1 MKRTIVFLIPFFIIL
16 FCSNIFGSDVE
27 LIEPIGTNGGINWTS
42 GIIIAKGSGAPSPDV
57 QNPAQVRILAKRAA
71 ISDARRNLLET
82 LEGVRVASTT
92 VVKEYMVENDV
103 IKTRVHG
110 IVKGS
115 KVTDTKYMSDGSV
128 EVTVSMSIRGDLLS
142 LFLKPVEKKAVALVK
157 VIEGDT
163 PKPEAMSEKPVAEP
177 APDVKGTPESKV
189 AKTEE
194 PKAEEPKAEEPKAE
208 EPPPLKLP
216 DYTGLVVDA
225 RTLKLKPA
233 LIPRILESSGK
244 ELYHSDVVSP
254 EGAAENG
261 VALYSRDLTAA
272 QTNSRV
278 TNNPIT
284 LKAEKVSDK
293 SPSDIVMS
301 DKDAEIF
308 RAIIKQKGFLKQCR
322 VMIVID

>member
-1 MKRTIVFLIPFFIIL
+1 MKRITAFLIPFFIIL
-16 FCSNIFGSDVE
+16 FCSNIFGSEVE

-57 QNPAQVRILAKRAA
+57 QNPAQRRILAKRAA

-103 IKTRVHG
+103 IKTRVQG
-110 IVKGS
+110 IIKGS
-115 KVTDTKYMSDGSV
+115 KVTDTRYMSDGSV
-128 EVTVSMSIRGDLLS
+128 EVTVSMSIKGDLLS
-142 LFLKPVEKKAVALVK
+142 LFLKPVGKKAVTPVK
-157 VIEGDT
+157 VIEGGT
-163 PKPEAMSEKPVAEP
+163 SKPEVMPEKPVAEP
-177 APDVKGTPESKV
+177 APDVKGTSESKV
-189 AKTEE
+189 AKT
-194 PKAEEPKAEEPKAE
+194 EEPKAEEPKAE

>member
-16 FCSNIFGSDVE
+16 FCSNIFGSKVE

-42 GIIIAKGSGAPSPDV
+42 GIVIAKGSGAPSPDV
-57 QNPAQVRILAKRAA
+57 QNPAQGRILAKRAA

-128 EVTVSMSIRGDLLS
+128 EVTVSMSIKGDLLS
-142 LFLKPVEKKAVALVK
+142 LFLKPVGKKAVAPVK

-163 PKPEAMSEKPVAEP
+163 SKPEAMPEKPVAEP
-177 APDVKGTPESKV
+177 APDVKGTSESKV

-194 PKAEEPKAEEPKAE
+194 PKAEEPKAEEL
-208 EPPPLKLP
+208 PPLKLP

-244 ELYHSDVVSP
+244 ELYHSEVVSP

>member
-1 MKRTIVFLIPFFIIL
+1 MKRTIAFLIPFFIIL
-16 FCSNIFGSDVE
+16 FCSTIFGSEVD
-27 LIEPIGTNGGINWTS
+27 LIEPIGTNGSINWTS
-42 GIIIAKGSGAPSPDV
+42 GIVIAKGSGAPSPDA
-57 QNPAQVRILAKRAA
+57 QNPAQGRILAKRAA

-82 LEGVRVASTT
+82 LEGVRVASST

-115 KVTDTKYMSDGSV
+115 KVTDTKYLSDGSM
-128 EVTVSMSIRGDLLS
+128 EVTVSMSIKGDLLR
-142 LFLKPVEKKAVALVK
+142 LFVKPTEKKAVTSAKAIK
-157 VIEGDT
+157 VDI
-163 PKPEAMSEKPVAEP
+163 PKPEVMPEKPVTEP
-177 APDVKGTPESKV
+177 APDVKVPS
-189 AKTEE
+189 E
-194 PKAEEPKAEEPKAE
+194 PKISKTEEPKAE

-225 RTLKLKPA
+225 RALKLKPA

-301 DKDAEIF
+301 DKDAEIL
-308 RAIIKQKGFLKQCR
+308 RAIIKQKGFLKQSR

>member
-1 MKRTIVFLIPFFIIL
+1 MKRITAFLIPFFIIL
-16 FCSNIFGSDVE
+16 FCSNIFGGDVE
-27 LIEPIGTNGGINWTS
+27 LIEPLGTNGSINWTS
-42 GIIIAKGSGAPSPDV
+42 GIIIAKGSGAPSPDA
-57 QNPAQVRILAKRAA
+57 QNPAQGRIFAKRAA

-103 IKTRVHG
+103 IKTRVQG
-110 IVKGS
+110 IIKGS

-128 EVTVSMSIRGDLLS
+128 EVTVSMSIKGDLLS
-142 LFLKPVEKKAVALVK
+142 LFLKPVEKKAMAPVK
-157 VIEGDT
+157 VIKGDI
-163 PKPEAMSEKPVAEP
+163 PKPEVMPEKPVTEP
-177 APDVKGTPESKV
+177 APDVKVPS
-189 AKTEE
+189 E
-194 PKAEEPKAEEPKAE
+194 PKVSKTEEPKAE

-225 RTLKLKPA
+225 RALKLKPA
-233 LIPRILESSGK
+233 LIPRILELSGK
-244 ELYHSDVVSP
+244 ELYHTNVASR

-272 QTNSRV
+272 QTNPRV
-278 TNNPIT
+278 ADNPVT
-284 LKAEKVSDK
+284 LKPVSVSEK

-301 DKDAEIF
+301 DKDAEILK
-308 RAIIKQKGFLKQCR
+308 AIIKQKGFLKQCR

>member
-1 MKRTIVFLIPFFIIL
+1 MKRITAFLIPFFIIL
-16 FCSNIFGSDVE
+16 FCSNIFGSEVE
-27 LIEPIGTNGGINWTS
+27 LIEPIGTNGSINWTS
-42 GIIIAKGSGAPSPDV
+42 GIITAKGNGAPSPEAL
-57 QNPAQVRILAKRAA
+57 NPAQGRILAKRAA

-82 LEGVRVASTT
+82 LEGVRVTSTS

-115 KVTDTKYMSDGSV
+115 ELTDTKYMSDGSV
-128 EVTVSMSIRGDLLS
+128 EVTVSMSIKGDLLS
-142 LFLKPVEKKAVALVK
+142 LFLKPTEKKAVTPVK
-157 VIEGDT
+157 VIKGDI
-163 PKPEAMSEKPVAEP
+163 PKPEVMPEKPFAP
-177 APDVKGTPESKV
+177 APDVKEPPVTKSP
-189 AKTEE
+189 KT
-194 PKAEEPKAEEPKAE
+194 EEPKAE

-225 RTLKLKPA
+225 RALKLKPA

-244 ELYHSDVVSP
+244 ELYQSDVVSP

-301 DKDAEIF
+301 DKDAEILK
-308 RAIIKQKGFLKQCR
+308 AIIKQKGFLRQCR